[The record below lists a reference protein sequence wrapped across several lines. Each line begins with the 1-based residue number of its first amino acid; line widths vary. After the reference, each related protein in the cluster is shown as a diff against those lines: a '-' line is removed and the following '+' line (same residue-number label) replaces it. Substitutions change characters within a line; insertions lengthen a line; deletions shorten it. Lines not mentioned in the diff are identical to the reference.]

1 MSNRSEFQDLLQE
14 YYHAWFRFHPTAAVE
29 AGVTGFADQLA
40 PYDDDDI
47 GALVG
52 LNEMLLAGLD
62 AMDYGALDEDQ
73 LIDYRLAYGSA
84 LLENHELR
92 EADWRYHNP
101 TRFIPVEAIHQLFM
115 RPVDDFEQAI
125 EGRLR
130 QFPEYLRGARSY
142 LGESA
147 DLIPE
152 IWLHAAVLE
161 ARSGASYIRE
171 LERHPRL
178 SGLRDRHALLSEAA
192 HALEEYAQYLDQ
204 EIRPLAQG
212 DFACGKEHF
221 ERLLHFRH
229 FLDVDADQLYNLGAE
244 LFAQTQNKMR
254 EVCKELTGNEDTS
267 ALLQQIQSR
276 HPSADDLLGHYRER
290 MQAARQFI
298 EEHRIVP
305 VPENQKLKVIE
316 TPVYL
321 RHQIPFAAYM
331 EPAPNDRDQQGYYYV
346 TPVANDDLLVEHNEL
361 SIDHTCVHEAWPGHH
376 LQFVTANSREASR
389 SLPRLL
395 NPSATLYEGWA
406 LYCEELMVDEGF
418 LDQPESRFLLL
429 RDRLWRALR
438 IQIDVAL
445 HCRDMSIDKAADWM
459 VEALGFPREQALADL
474 TWYSFAPTIPMG
486 YATGWALLRA
496 TRNEAETAGPD
507 FSLYDFHQDL
517 LASGSVALSLVLRRA
532 FGDATWK
539 KVSQKTFE
547 SLELPL

>member
-1 MSNRSEFQDLLQE
+1 VSNHSEFQNLLEE
-14 YYHAWFRFHPTAAVE
+14 YYQAWFRFHPTAAVE
-29 AGVTGFADQLA
+29 AGVQGYADQLA

-62 AMDYGALDEDQ
+62 AMDYGSLDEDQ
-73 LIDYRLAYGSA
+73 LIDYRLVYGSA

-115 RPVDDFEQAI
+115 RPVDDFEQAV
-125 EGRLR
+125 EARLA
-130 QFPEYLRGARSY
+130 QFPEYLRGARTY
-142 LGESA
+142 LSQSA
-147 DLIPE
+147 ELIPDL
-152 IWLHAAVLE
+152 WLDAAIME
-161 ARSGASYIRE
+161 ARSGASYIRD
-171 LERHPRL
+171 LERHPRI
-178 SGLRDRHALLSEAA
+178 SGLRDRHSRVSEAA
-192 HALEEYAQYLDQ
+192 HALEDYAQYLDQ
-204 EIRPLAQG
+204 DIRPQVRGA
-212 DFACGKEHF
+212 FACGKEHF

-229 FLDVDADQLYNLGAE
+229 FLDLDADQLYAMGAE
-244 LFAQTQNKMR
+244 LFEQTQQKMR
-254 EVCKELTGNEDTS
+254 EVCKELTGNEDT
-267 ALLQQIQSR
+267 AAMLRQIQSR
-276 HPSADDLLGHYRER
+276 HPAADDLLGHYRER
-290 MQAARQFI
+290 MQAARQFL

-305 VPENQKLKVIE
+305 VPANQKLKVIE

-331 EPAPNDRDQQGYYYV
+331 EPAPNDKEQQGYYYV
-346 TPVANDDLLVEHNEL
+346 TPVDDESLLPEHNEL

-376 LQFVTANSREASR
+376 LQFVTANSREASS

-445 HCRDMSIDKAADWM
+445 HCRDMSIDEAADWM
-459 VEALGFPREQALADL
+459 VEALGFPRRQALADL

-496 TRNEAETAGPD
+496 TRSEAEAAGTD
-507 FSLYDFHQDL
+507 FSLYDFHRDL
-517 LASGSVALSLVLRRA
+517 LASGSVALSLVLRHA
-532 FGDATWK
+532 FGDAAWK
-539 KVSQKTFE
+539 KVNKQIFE
-547 SLELPL
+547 SLKLPQ

>member
-1 MSNRSEFQDLLQE
+1 
-14 YYHAWFRFHPTAAVE
+14 
-29 AGVTGFADQLA
+29 
-40 PYDDDDI
+40 
-47 GALVG
+47 
-52 LNEMLLAGLD
+52 
-62 AMDYGALDEDQ
+62 
-73 LIDYRLAYGSA
+73 
-84 LLENHELR
+84 
-92 EADWRYHNP
+92 
-101 TRFIPVEAIHQLFM
+101 
-115 RPVDDFEQAI
+115 
-125 EGRLR
+125 
-130 QFPEYLRGARSY
+130 
-142 LGESA
+142 
-147 DLIPE
+147 
-152 IWLHAAVLE
+152 
-161 ARSGASYIRE
+161 
-171 LERHPRL
+171 
-178 SGLRDRHALLSEAA
+178 
-192 HALEEYAQYLDQ
+192 
-204 EIRPLAQG
+204 
-212 DFACGKEHF
+212 
-221 ERLLHFRH
+221 
-229 FLDVDADQLYNLGAE
+229 
-244 LFAQTQNKMR
+244 
-254 EVCKELTGNEDTS
+254 
-267 ALLQQIQSR
+267 
-276 HPSADDLLGHYRER
+276 